1 MTLQGLP
8 PIIDE
13 NSRFLILGTF
23 PSVISLEKQEYYA
36 NPANQFWKIMFRIW
50 NTPFSQEYEKRLQL
64 LAANRIALWDVLSQ
78 CERSGSSD
86 NKIRNERPNDLKA
99 LIRQYPNITHLL
111 FNGNKPLEFFV
122 KHKLSEGRLVPVPP
136 FPSTS
141 PANTHLSL
149 AEKIVR
155 WSTINVAMNLL

>member
-8 PIIDE
+8 PIIDG

-36 NPANQFWKIMFRIW
+36 NPANQFWKIMFHIW
-50 NTPFSQEYEKRLQL
+50 DKPFSEDYNKRLQL
-64 LAANRIALWDVLSQ
+64 LAENRIALWDVLSQ

-86 NKIRNERPNDLKA
+86 NKIRNDKPNDLIA
-99 LIRQYPNITHLL
+99 LIRQYPNLTHLM

-122 KHKLSEGRLVPVPP
+122 KHKLSEGRLVPVPS

-141 PANTHLSL
+141 PANTWLTI
-149 AEKIVR
+149 AEKTER
-155 WSTINVAMNLL
+155 WSALKVAVKFL

>member
-1 MTLQGLP
+1 M
-8 PIIDE
+8 IICVVTQCDQH
-13 NSRFLILGTF
+13 SLA
-23 PSVISLEKQEYYA
+23 PSVISLENQEYYA
-36 NPANQFWKIMFRIW
+36 NQANQFWKIMFGIW
-50 NTPFSQEYEKRLQL
+50 NTPFSQEYGKRLQL

-86 NKIRNERPNDLKA
+86 NKIKNERPNDLKA
-99 LIRQYPNITHLL
+99 LARQYPNLTHLL

-122 KHKLSEGRLVPVPP
+122 KHKLSEGRLVPVPS

-149 AEKIVR
+149 AEKTER
-155 WSTINVAMNLL
+155 WSVINVAMNLL

>member
-1 MTLQGLP
+1 MILHGLP
-8 PIIDE
+8 PIIDR

-36 NPANQFWKIMFRIW
+36 NPANQFWKIMFKIW
-50 NTPFSQEYEKRLQL
+50 NTPFTEDYEKRLQL
-64 LAANRIALWDVLSQ
+64 LARYNIALWDVLSQ

-99 LIRQYPNITHLL
+99 LIRQYPNLTHLL

-122 KHKLSEGRLVPVPP
+122 KHKLTEGRLVPVPS

-141 PANTHLSL
+141 PANTHRSL
-149 AEKIVR
+149 EEKTER
-155 WSTINVAMNLL
+155 WSALKVAFKYL